1 MEITRKLGIGVVS
14 IIPTF
19 VGGGLMWQIFHG
31 WWAVLLWIL
40 IMAFLCGGFLT
51 GRLFGPET
59 E

>member
-19 VGGGLMWQIFHG
+19 VGGGLMWEIFHS
-31 WWAVLLWIL
+31 WWAVLVWIL
-40 IMAFLCGGFLT
+40 IMAFLYGGFAT
-51 GRLFGPET
+51 GRLPRPEQ